1 MQGISLILNN
11 PLKFFRDRSI
21 FTNVVA
27 EKNQTVRNFAL
38 SDFKNPGNGFL
49 QPVYLHIKGRNVKNG
64 LFPIYI

>member
-1 MQGISLILNN
+1 MQSKALILNN
-11 PLKFFRDRSI
+11 SLKLCSDPPI